1 MLQDRKNVVRLIL
14 FLLALGIAVTAFS
27 MGVTQIGRRESGY
40 YEVEPTAQANATVF
54 DSGVRLTYY
63 FEGKS
68 SQIRLQQNELQKQ
81 FSDVLLRAYQLLD
94 ARHTYEGM
102 NNLAS
107 LNRRPGE
114 EMPIDPALW
123 AVLSDALDRQA
134 LGEGYSPFAGAV
146 EAEWDALLYLEE
158 PEGFDPLVDEYQAER
173 IQALSGA
180 EAHCALALREGTAAF
195 TVDGEYLSLL
205 EEYEVSAPVLTLGRL
220 RDAYLLDLVARELAA
235 LGYTRGYLHTDGGL
249 TVMLEKGQCEYA
261 LYTLLDGKSVPACA
275 LLSEAPSACC
285 LTHAF
290 PAAGQQYG
298 YYSVQAGGKTHLR
311 YGNVDARTGQPGEA
325 LLSGA
330 LVGGGG
336 DLVDLA
342 YRAFVASLQ
351 VDGNAVLTYMRS
363 LPEGYLAAWTLQGAG
378 DRLSV
383 WGDASRVTPAEG
395 VALLTP

>member
-1 MLQDRKNVVRLIL
+1 M
-14 FLLALGIAVTAFS
+14 
-27 MGVTQIGRRESGY
+27 
-40 YEVEPTAQANATVF
+40 
-54 DSGVRLTYY
+54 
-63 FEGKS
+63 
-68 SQIRLQQNELQKQ
+68 
-81 FSDVLLRAYQLLD
+81 
-94 ARHTYEGM
+94 
-102 NNLAS
+102 
-107 LNRRPGE
+107 
-114 EMPIDPALW
+114 
-123 AVLSDALDRQA
+123 
-134 LGEGYSPFAGAV
+134 
-146 EAEWDALLYLEE
+146 
-158 PEGFDPLVDEYQAER
+158 
-173 IQALSGA
+173 
-180 EAHCALALREGTAAF
+180 
-195 TVDGEYLSLL
+195 
-205 EEYEVSAPVLTLGRL
+205 
-220 RDAYLLDLVARELAA
+220 
-235 LGYTRGYLHTDGGL
+235 
-249 TVMLEKGQCEYA
+249 
-261 LYTLLDGKSVPACA
+261 PACA